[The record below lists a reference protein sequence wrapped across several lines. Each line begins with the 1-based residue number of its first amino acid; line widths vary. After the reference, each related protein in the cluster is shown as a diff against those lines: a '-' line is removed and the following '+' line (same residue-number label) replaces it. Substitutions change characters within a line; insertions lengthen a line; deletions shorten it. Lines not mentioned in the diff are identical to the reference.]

1 MKILNKSNSER
12 SNYLNEIILRTSK
25 EKLKIHPEISL
36 LFKRNKEIRFDFLN
50 NVKLNSIPTSN
61 IKDERM
67 INLIDSINSF
77 KNCYIN
83 SEKSLKKI
91 QIIKNENNGFEKD
104 YNNYKKKIKDDEI
117 ISDLKG
123 KYLEKKMQIPN
134 LSKNN
139 LFEPNILI
147 SQDNK
152 LKKLIEYNLIERNKN
167 KKSLHY
173 LNKIKKEVDSLRT
186 GNKLKKNNIMEV
198 YMKKIRKKK
207 MNFLYEKKKIDI
219 SPRKEIIKSQREISE
234 TKKTFNNLLKLDNFL
249 NNEKNEK
256 NNYYL
261 NQQNENYQETT
272 TEKIPAL
279 FKNIR
284 KKSIRKL
291 STISYEE
298 EEKENNN
305 LFLKIF
311 PRKLNDN
318 ISYKKKISLKYK
330 SSLEK
335 LYNKISSSDNQL
347 KFNKRIKNFIK
358 NKGLNMSDDVS
369 PKEIC
374 KNIDDI
380 KGKIFKNDVIL
391 KDIQLRKKNY
401 EYLELTNE
409 QNKFIEKEANF
420 KNIINNSQNKIIEI
434 YSLYDKY

>member
-12 SNYLNEIILRTSK
+12 SNYLNDIILRTSK

-67 INLIDSINSF
+67 IKLIDSINSF

-104 YNNYKKKIKDDEI
+104 YNDYKKKIKDDEI

-134 LSKNN
+134 LSKKN

-147 SQDNK
+147 SKENK

-198 YMKKIRKKK
+198 YMTKIRKKK

-249 NNEKNEK
+249 NNGKNEK
-256 NNYYL
+256 NNYHL

-272 TEKIPAL
+272 SEKIPAM

-291 STISYEE
+291 SKISYEE

-311 PRKLNDN
+311 PRKSNDN

-335 LYNKISSSDNQL
+335 LYNKISSSDDQL

-374 KNIDDI
+374 KNIDDL

-391 KDIQLRKKNY
+391 KDIELRKKNY

-420 KNIINNSQNKIIEI
+420 KNIINNSQNKIIEM
-434 YSLYDKY
+434 YSLYEKY

>member
-77 KNCYIN
+77 KNSYIN

-123 KYLEKKMQIPN
+123 KYLEKKIKIPN

-147 SQDNK
+147 SKDKK

-198 YMKKIRKKK
+198 YMKKIKKKK

-261 NQQNENYQETT
+261 NQQNENYQETSS
-272 TEKIPAL
+272 EKIPAL

-358 NKGLNMSDDVS
+358 KKGLNMSDDVS

-374 KNIDDI
+374 KNIDDL

-391 KDIQLRKKNY
+391 KDIELRKKNH

-409 QNKFIEKEANF
+409 HNKFIEKEVNF

>member
-77 KNCYIN
+77 KNSYIN

-123 KYLEKKMQIPN
+123 KYLEKKIKIPN

-198 YMKKIRKKK
+198 YMKKIKKKK

-409 QNKFIEKEANF
+409 QNKFIEKEVNF

>member
-77 KNCYIN
+77 KNSYIN

-123 KYLEKKMQIPN
+123 KYLEKKIKIPN

-198 YMKKIRKKK
+198 YMKKIKKKK

-409 QNKFIEKEANF
+409 QNKFIEKEVNS

>member
-12 SNYLNEIILRTSK
+12 SNYLNDIILRTSK

-67 INLIDSINSF
+67 IKLIDSINSF

-104 YNNYKKKIKDDEI
+104 YNDYKKKIKDDEI

-134 LSKNN
+134 LSKKN

-147 SQDNK
+147 SKENK

-173 LNKIKKEVDSLRT
+173 LNKIEKEVDSLRT

-249 NNEKNEK
+249 NNGKNEK
-256 NNYYL
+256 NNYHL

-272 TEKIPAL
+272 SEKIPAL

-311 PRKLNDN
+311 PRKSNDN

-335 LYNKISSSDNQL
+335 LYNKISSSDDQL

-358 NKGLNMSDDVS
+358 KKGLNMSDDVS

-374 KNIDDI
+374 KNIDDL

-391 KDIQLRKKNY
+391 KDIELRKKNY

-420 KNIINNSQNKIIEI
+420 KNIINNSQNKIIEM
-434 YSLYDKY
+434 YSVYEKY

>member
-67 INLIDSINSF
+67 IKLIDSINSF

-104 YNNYKKKIKDDEI
+104 YNDYKKKIKDDEI

-123 KYLEKKMQIPN
+123 KYLEKKIKIPN

-198 YMKKIRKKK
+198 YMKKIKKKK

-409 QNKFIEKEANF
+409 QNKFIEKEVNF

>member
-12 SNYLNEIILRTSK
+12 SNYLNDIILRTSK

-67 INLIDSINSF
+67 IKLIDSINSF

-104 YNNYKKKIKDDEI
+104 YNDYKKKIKDDEI

-134 LSKNN
+134 LSKKN

-147 SQDNK
+147 SKENK

-207 MNFLYEKKKIDI
+207 MNFLYEKKKLI
-219 SPRKEIIKSQREISE
+219 
-234 TKKTFNNLLKLDNFL
+234 
-249 NNEKNEK
+249 
-256 NNYYL
+256 YL
-261 NQQNENYQETT
+261 
-272 TEKIPAL
+272 
-279 FKNIR
+279 
-284 KKSIRKL
+284 
-291 STISYEE
+291 
-298 EEKENNN
+298 
-305 LFLKIF
+305 
-311 PRKLNDN
+311 
-318 ISYKKKISLKYK
+318 
-330 SSLEK
+330 LEK
-335 LYNKISSSDNQL
+335 K
-347 KFNKRIKNFIK
+347 
-358 NKGLNMSDDVS
+358 
-369 PKEIC
+369 
-374 KNIDDI
+374 
-380 KGKIFKNDVIL
+380 
-391 KDIQLRKKNY
+391 
-401 EYLELTNE
+401 
-409 QNKFIEKEANF
+409 
-420 KNIINNSQNKIIEI
+420 
-434 YSLYDKY
+434 

>member
-1 MKILNKSNSER
+1 
-12 SNYLNEIILRTSK
+12 
-25 EKLKIHPEISL
+25 
-36 LFKRNKEIRFDFLN
+36 
-50 NVKLNSIPTSN
+50 
-61 IKDERM
+61 M

-77 KNCYIN
+77 KNSYIN

-123 KYLEKKMQIPN
+123 KYLEKKIKIPN

-198 YMKKIRKKK
+198 YMKKIKKKK

-335 LYNKISSSDNQL
+335 LYNKISSSDDQL

-358 NKGLNMSDDVS
+358 KKGLNMSDDVS

-409 QNKFIEKEANF
+409 QNKFIEKEVNF

>member
-12 SNYLNEIILRTSK
+12 SNYLNDIILRTSK

-67 INLIDSINSF
+67 IKLIDSINSF

-104 YNNYKKKIKDDEI
+104 YNDYKKKIKDDEI

-134 LSKNN
+134 LSKKN

-147 SQDNK
+147 SKENK

-249 NNEKNEK
+249 NNGKNEK
-256 NNYYL
+256 NNYHL

-272 TEKIPAL
+272 SEKIPAM

-291 STISYEE
+291 SKISYEE

-311 PRKLNDN
+311 PRKSNDN

-335 LYNKISSSDNQL
+335 LYNKISSSDDQL

-374 KNIDDI
+374 KNIDDL

-391 KDIQLRKKNY
+391 KDIELRKKNY

-420 KNIINNSQNKIIEI
+420 KNIINNSQNKIIEM
-434 YSLYDKY
+434 YSLYEKY

>member
-1 MKILNKSNSER
+1 
-12 SNYLNEIILRTSK
+12 
-25 EKLKIHPEISL
+25 
-36 LFKRNKEIRFDFLN
+36 
-50 NVKLNSIPTSN
+50 
-61 IKDERM
+61 
-67 INLIDSINSF
+67 
-77 KNCYIN
+77 
-83 SEKSLKKI
+83 
-91 QIIKNENNGFEKD
+91 
-104 YNNYKKKIKDDEI
+104 
-117 ISDLKG
+117 
-123 KYLEKKMQIPN
+123 
-134 LSKNN
+134 
-139 LFEPNILI
+139 
-147 SQDNK
+147 
-152 LKKLIEYNLIERNKN
+152 
-167 KKSLHY
+167 
-173 LNKIKKEVDSLRT
+173 
-186 GNKLKKNNIMEV
+186 
-198 YMKKIRKKK
+198 

-409 QNKFIEKEANF
+409 QNKFIEKEVNF

>member
-12 SNYLNEIILRTSK
+12 SNYLNDIILRTSK

-67 INLIDSINSF
+67 IKLIDSINSF

-104 YNNYKKKIKDDEI
+104 YNDYKKKIKDDEI

-134 LSKNN
+134 LSKKN

-147 SQDNK
+147 SKENK

-198 YMKKIRKKK
+198 YMKKIKKKK

-391 KDIQLRKKNY
+391 KDIELRKKNY

-420 KNIINNSQNKIIEI
+420 KNIINNSQNKIIEM
-434 YSLYDKY
+434 YSLYEKY

>member
-77 KNCYIN
+77 KNSYIN

-117 ISDLKG
+117 ISDLKR
-123 KYLEKKMQIPN
+123 KYLEKKIKIPN

-198 YMKKIRKKK
+198 YMKKIKKKK

-409 QNKFIEKEANF
+409 QNKFIEKEVNF

>member
-104 YNNYKKKIKDDEI
+104 YNDYKKKIKDDEI

-134 LSKNN
+134 LSKKN

-147 SQDNK
+147 SKENK

-198 YMKKIRKKK
+198 YMKKIKKKK

-249 NNEKNEK
+249 NNGKKEK
-256 NNYYL
+256 NNYDL

-272 TEKIPAL
+272 SEKIPAM

-291 STISYEE
+291 SKISYEE

-335 LYNKISSSDNQL
+335 LYNKISSSDDQL

-358 NKGLNMSDDVS
+358 KKGLNMSDDVS

-374 KNIDDI
+374 KNIDDL

-409 QNKFIEKEANF
+409 QNKFIEKEVNF

>member
-1 MKILNKSNSER
+1 MKILHKSNSES

-77 KNCYIN
+77 KNSYIN

-123 KYLEKKMQIPN
+123 KYLEKKIKIPN

-147 SQDNK
+147 SKDKK

-261 NQQNENYQETT
+261 NQQNENYQETSS
-272 TEKIPAL
+272 EKIPAL

-358 NKGLNMSDDVS
+358 KKGLNMSDDVS

-374 KNIDDI
+374 KNIDDL

-391 KDIQLRKKNY
+391 KDIELRKKNH

-409 QNKFIEKEANF
+409 HNKFIEKEVNF

>member
-12 SNYLNEIILRTSK
+12 SNYLNDIILRTSK

-67 INLIDSINSF
+67 IKLIDSINSF

-104 YNNYKKKIKDDEI
+104 YNDYKKKIKDDEI

-134 LSKNN
+134 LSKKN

-147 SQDNK
+147 SKENK

-198 YMKKIRKKK
+198 YMTKIRKKK
-207 MNFLYEKKKIDI
+207 MNFLYKKKKIDI

-249 NNEKNEK
+249 NNGKNEK
-256 NNYYL
+256 NNYHL

-272 TEKIPAL
+272 SEKIPAM

-291 STISYEE
+291 SKISYEE

-311 PRKLNDN
+311 PRKSNDN

-335 LYNKISSSDNQL
+335 LYNKISSSDDQL

-374 KNIDDI
+374 KNIDDL

-391 KDIQLRKKNY
+391 KDIELRKKNY

-420 KNIINNSQNKIIEI
+420 KNIINNSQNKIIEM
-434 YSLYDKY
+434 YSVYEKY

>member
-1 MKILNKSNSER
+1 MKILHKSNSES

-77 KNCYIN
+77 KNSYIN

-123 KYLEKKMQIPN
+123 KYLEKKIKIPN

-147 SQDNK
+147 SKDKK

-234 TKKTFNNLLKLDNFL
+234 TKKTFNNLLKFDNFL

-261 NQQNENYQETT
+261 NQQNENYQETSS
-272 TEKIPAL
+272 EKIPAL

-358 NKGLNMSDDVS
+358 KKGLNMSDDVS

-374 KNIDDI
+374 KNIDDL

-391 KDIQLRKKNY
+391 KDIELRKKNH

-409 QNKFIEKEANF
+409 HNKFIEKEVNF

>member
-1 MKILNKSNSER
+1 MKILHKSNSES

-77 KNCYIN
+77 KNSYIN

-123 KYLEKKMQIPN
+123 KYLEKKIKIPN

-147 SQDNK
+147 SKDKK

-249 NNEKNEK
+249 NNGKNEK
-256 NNYYL
+256 NNYHL
-261 NQQNENYQETT
+261 NQQNENYQETSS
-272 TEKIPAL
+272 EKIPAL

-291 STISYEE
+291 SKISYEE

-335 LYNKISSSDNQL
+335 LYNKISSSDDQL

-374 KNIDDI
+374 KNIDDL

-409 QNKFIEKEANF
+409 QNKFIEKEVNF

>member
-12 SNYLNEIILRTSK
+12 SNYLNDIILRTSK

-67 INLIDSINSF
+67 IKLIDSINSF

-104 YNNYKKKIKDDEI
+104 YNDYKKKIKDDEI

-134 LSKNN
+134 LSKKN

-147 SQDNK
+147 SKENK

-249 NNEKNEK
+249 NNGKNEK
-256 NNYYL
+256 NNYHL

-272 TEKIPAL
+272 SEKIPAM

-291 STISYEE
+291 SKISYEE

-311 PRKLNDN
+311 PRKSNDN

-335 LYNKISSSDNQL
+335 LYNKISSSDDQL

-374 KNIDDI
+374 KNIDDL

-391 KDIQLRKKNY
+391 KDIELRKKNY

-409 QNKFIEKEANF
+409 QSKFIEKEANF
-420 KNIINNSQNKIIEI
+420 KNIINNSQNKIIEM
-434 YSLYDKY
+434 YSLYEKY

>member
-77 KNCYIN
+77 KNSYIN

-123 KYLEKKMQIPN
+123 KYLEKKIKIPN

-198 YMKKIRKKK
+198 YMKKIKKKK

-335 LYNKISSSDNQL
+335 LYNKISSSDDQL

-358 NKGLNMSDDVS
+358 KKGLNMSDDVS

-409 QNKFIEKEANF
+409 QNKFIEKEVNF

>member
-12 SNYLNEIILRTSK
+12 SNYLNDIILRTSK

-77 KNCYIN
+77 KNSYIN

-123 KYLEKKMQIPN
+123 KYLEKKIKIPN

-198 YMKKIRKKK
+198 YMKKIKKKK

-249 NNEKNEK
+249 NNGKNEK
-256 NNYYL
+256 NNYHL

-272 TEKIPAL
+272 SEKIPAM

-291 STISYEE
+291 SKISYEE

-311 PRKLNDN
+311 PRKSNDN

-335 LYNKISSSDNQL
+335 LYNKISSSDDQL

-358 NKGLNMSDDVS
+358 KKGLNMSDDVS

-374 KNIDDI
+374 KNIDDL

>member
-12 SNYLNEIILRTSK
+12 SNYLNDIILRTSK

-67 INLIDSINSF
+67 IKLIDSINSF

-104 YNNYKKKIKDDEI
+104 YNDYKKKIKDDEI

-134 LSKNN
+134 LSKKN

-147 SQDNK
+147 SKENK

-198 YMKKIRKKK
+198 YMTKIRKKK
-207 MNFLYEKKKIDI
+207 KKFLKEKKKIDI

-249 NNEKNEK
+249 NNGKNEK
-256 NNYYL
+256 NNYHL

-272 TEKIPAL
+272 SEKIPAM

-291 STISYEE
+291 SKISYEE

-311 PRKLNDN
+311 PRKSNDN

-335 LYNKISSSDNQL
+335 LYNKISSSDDQL

-374 KNIDDI
+374 KNIDDL

-391 KDIQLRKKNY
+391 KDIELRKKNY

-420 KNIINNSQNKIIEI
+420 KNIINNSQNKIIEM
-434 YSLYDKY
+434 YSLYEKY

>member
-1 MKILNKSNSER
+1 MKILHKSNSES

-77 KNCYIN
+77 KNSYIN

-123 KYLEKKMQIPN
+123 KYLEKKIKIPN

-147 SQDNK
+147 SKDKK

-261 NQQNENYQETT
+261 NQQNENYQETSS
-272 TEKIPAL
+272 EKIPAL

-291 STISYEE
+291 STRSYEE

-318 ISYKKKISLKYK
+318 ISFKKKISLKYK

-347 KFNKRIKNFIK
+347 KFNKRIKNYIK

-374 KNIDDI
+374 KNIDDL

-391 KDIQLRKKNY
+391 KDIELRKKNH

-409 QNKFIEKEANF
+409 HNKFIEKEVNF